1 MFINVDFPSPVCPI
15 TWHTIQ
21 PPRYA
26 PRKTVKNKTE
36 TRTDNDDIEL
46 EAALQELMLY
56 LLGDGVETN
65 VRRRTNLFNCRGH
78 DGSKDKGMEWEDGAT
93 LEIEREA
100 KKWLNKLVAEF
111 GLPVASTYLF
121 GSCHDATERYSSEKC
136 GYQQV

>member
-1 MFINVDFPSPVCPI
+1 MSTFQAQFVLLQ
-15 TWHTIQ
+15 HTIQ

-56 LLGDGVETN
+56 LLGDGVKTN

-100 KKWLNKLVAEF
+100 KKWRNKLRSLNSDSLWRAIIRQYLARDF
-111 GLPVASTYLF
+111 MPTASNHKLNDSF
-121 GSCHDATERYSSEKC
+121 WSKC
-136 GYQQV
+136 

>member
-1 MFINVDFPSPVCPI
+1 M
-15 TWHTIQ
+15 
-21 PPRYA
+21 
-26 PRKTVKNKTE
+26 VKNKTE

-78 DGSKDKGMEWEDGAT
+78 DGNKDKGMEWEDGAT

-100 KKWLNKLVAEF
+100 KKWRNKLISLNSDSLWRAIIRQYLARDF
-111 GLPVASTYLF
+111 MSTASNHKLNDSF
-121 GSCHDATERYSSEKC
+121 WSKC
-136 GYQQV
+136 